1 MAAEGARKKKRSL
14 FLRILTLGVLVYVA
28 VSFIQLQVE
37 LNQKRGELAMLEKQ
51 VEDQRSVT
59 NIRKLT
65 EKESVEEL
73 ARMLGGASIT
83 ENVRNNAREMKDLAR
98 KSKQY

>member
-51 VEDQRSVT
+51 VEDQLLENQELRSLLDM
-59 NIRKLT
+59 RQD
-65 EKESVEEL
+65 EKYIERV
-73 ARMLGGASIT
+73 ARDRLDYAYPDEKVYIDISG
-83 ENVRNNAREMKDLAR
+83 N
-98 KSKQY
+98 

>member
-14 FLRILTLGVLVYVA
+14 FLRVLTLGVLVYVA

-51 VEDQRSVT
+51 VEDQLLENQELRSLLDM
-59 NIRKLT
+59 RQD
-65 EKESVEEL
+65 EKYIERV
-73 ARMLGGASIT
+73 ARDRLDYAYPDEKVYIDISG
-83 ENVRNNAREMKDLAR
+83 N
-98 KSKQY
+98 

>member
-37 LNQKRGELAMLEKQ
+37 LNHKRGELAMLEKQ
-51 VEDQRSVT
+51 VEDQ
-59 NIRKLT
+59 L
-65 EKESVEEL
+65 L
-73 ARMLGGASIT
+73 
-83 ENVRNNAREMKDLAR
+83 
-98 KSKQY
+98 